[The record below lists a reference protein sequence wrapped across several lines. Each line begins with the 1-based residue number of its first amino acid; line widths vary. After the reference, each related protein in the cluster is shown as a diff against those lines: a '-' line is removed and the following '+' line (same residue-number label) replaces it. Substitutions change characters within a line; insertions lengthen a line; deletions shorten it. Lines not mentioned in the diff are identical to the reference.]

1 MNPEGF
7 VPINVIF
14 MYVCMYVSDSPSSRV
29 ISGDSEE
36 EKEDNRRFHDQYLF
50 FRQVDFIN
58 TAKKRKKKYIQIV
71 DE

>member
-14 MYVCMYVSDSPSSRV
+14 MYVCTAPLSDSPSSRV

-58 TAKKRKKKYIQIV
+58 
-71 DE
+71 